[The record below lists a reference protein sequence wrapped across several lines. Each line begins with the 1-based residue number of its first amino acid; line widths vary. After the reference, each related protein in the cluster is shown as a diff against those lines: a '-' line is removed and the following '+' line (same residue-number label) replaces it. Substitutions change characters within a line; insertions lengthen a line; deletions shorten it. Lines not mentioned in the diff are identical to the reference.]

1 MDDDRLSAFNSG
13 ADDFLTKPCSE
24 NDLPA
29 LSAERIGQLPQVLI
43 EEIRNATLKGNKKL
57 LDMLI
62 LQVAG
67 TGDTGCAGDLQALAD
82 KYEYDTLTKLLEE
95 ACPR

>member
-1 MDDDRLSAFNSG
+1 VPVLG
-13 ADDFLTKPCSE
+13 
-24 NDLPA
+24 
-29 LSAERIGQLPQVLI
+29 AERVAQLPRNLI

-82 KYEYDTLTKLLEE
+82 KYEYDALTRLLGE
-95 ACPR
+95 AALVNGTDVNATG